1 MAIVKRKPRFF
12 FHIDSDGKEQYW
24 FQYCI
29 LYTICKNCKKVNKFA
44 KKTFLLSQFARSDQ
58 TSTLKKKGSGV
69 HLQWP
74 AVLLLD
80 RKTYLKRQQM
90 G

>member
-1 MAIVKRKPRFF
+1 M
-12 FHIDSDGKEQYW
+12 GKSNIG
-24 FQYCI
+24 FNIAYCI
-29 LYTICKNCKKVNKFA
+29 QYAKNRKKVNKFI
-44 KKTFLLSQFARSDQ
+44 KKLFLSQFARSDQ

-80 RKTYLKRQQM
+80 RKTYLKRKQM